1 MRSILAGVVAGIVVS
16 VVILGAIV
24 LSLPAGPVLRAT
36 PPAPTIP
43 VSTAPSAP
51 SVSPGPSAPGA
62 TPGASPSGSLGAG
75 LRIGDQAP
83 ALVVERLGG
92 GRIDRSTLAGP
103 LWVTFTA
110 TWCPTCR
117 DELRLL
123 ERFQSELGSRIT
135 VLVIDVREPQDVVA
149 ALVREVNLTLPVGLD
164 QGRAERDW
172 AAYALPVHYWLD
184 GEGRVRG
191 FVYGGAGPEQFL
203 EGVRK
208 VVPGAQV
215 DVGS

>member
-1 MRSILAGVVAGIVVS
+1 MRSILAGVAAGIVVS
-16 VVILGAIV
+16 VLLLAAIV

-36 PPAPTIP
+36 PPAPTLP

-51 SVSPGPSAPGA
+51 SLSPVPSASGTAPAGSPG
-62 TPGASPSGSLGAG
+62 GSIGAG
-75 LRIGDQAP
+75 LRVGDQAP
-83 ALVVERLGG
+83 ALVVDRLGG
-92 GRIDRSTLAGP
+92 GQIDRTTLSGP
-103 LWVTFTA
+103 LWVNFTA
-110 TWCPTCR
+110 SWCPTCR

-123 ERFQSELGSRIT
+123 QRFQSALGSRIT
-135 VLVIDVREPQDVVA
+135 ILVIDVREPQDVVA
-149 ALVREVNLTLPVGLD
+149 ALVRDVNITLPVGLD

-184 GEGRVRG
+184 GDGRVRG
-191 FVYGGAGPEQFL
+191 FVYGGAGPDQFL

-215 DVGS
+215 DLGS